1 VAPAAWSVVLI
12 ATWLEPSVS
21 PSSTKLALYCISGI
35 AHFRYRS
42 GKLILAAA
50 EPFGPIADLV
60 FLFDADAWTV
70 SRLVLVFEI
79 VGHRLLDFQT
89 PKLGACLLGAW
100 SLFCSPLRSARRK
113 RHAGSAGRCDQRHSL
128 GDHIGLAAKVS

>member
-1 VAPAAWSVVLI
+1 VASAKGSLVLI
-12 ATWLEPSVS
+12 VTWSEPSVS
-21 PSSTKLALYCISGI
+21 PSSTNLAPHRISGI

-79 VGHRLLDFQT
+79 VGHRLLDFQRRSWA
-89 PKLGACLLGAW
+89 LAC
-100 SLFCSPLRSARRK
+100 
-113 RHAGSAGRCDQRHSL
+113 
-128 GDHIGLAAKVS
+128 

>member
-1 VAPAAWSVVLI
+1 MVLI

-21 PSSTKLALYCISGI
+21 PSSTNLAPYRISGI
-35 AHFRYRS
+35 AHFRYRR

-89 PKLGACLLGAW
+89 PKRGACLLGVCP
-100 SLFCSPLRSARRK
+100 LFCSR
-113 RHAGSAGRCDQRHSL
+113 
-128 GDHIGLAAKVS
+128 